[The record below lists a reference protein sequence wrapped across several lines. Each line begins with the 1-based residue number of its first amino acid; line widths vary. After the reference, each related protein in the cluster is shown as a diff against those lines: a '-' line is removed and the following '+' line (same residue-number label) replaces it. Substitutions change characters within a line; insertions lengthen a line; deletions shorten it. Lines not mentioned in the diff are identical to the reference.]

1 MLVHPGDRARVQA
14 TIEAAYASGES
25 YSLDHRLVRAD
36 GSERVVH
43 GRGAVITADDG
54 TPIRMLGTTQGITE
68 RQRIEHELAVAHERT
83 LEASRLKSEF
93 VANMSHESRT
103 PLNGVIG
110 MVALLLD
117 TELGDEQR
125 EYAEAVSAP
134 RDALLSVVSDILDFS
149 KIEAGKLARPSPVR
163 SSRARPRRGVDA
175 RRRRAQKAPRA
186 DRVAGKRSARLVL
199 RRLRKD

>member
-1 MLVHPGDRARVQA
+1 MLRHPTASARACS
-14 TIEAAYASGES
+14 AA
-25 YSLDHRLVRAD
+25 VRAD

-54 TPIRMLGTTQGITE
+54 TPIRMLGTTQDITG
-68 RQRIEHELAVAHERT
+68 RQRIERELAVAHERT

-93 VANMSHESRT
+93 VANMSHEIRT

-117 TELGDEQR
+117 TEQR
-125 EYAEAVSAP
+125 EYAEAVSAS

-149 KIEAGKLARPSPVR
+149 KIEAGKLELDPHRFDLRELVH
-163 SSRARPRRGVDA
+163 GVASMLAAAAHKKHLELIVSLANDL
-175 RRRRAQKAPRA
+175 P
-186 DRVAGKRSARLVL
+186 DLCYGDSARISQVLANADQRGQVHL
-199 RRLRKD
+199 RR